1 MVQIRETQDAR
12 VADKRKEILEAASRV
27 FRTRGLA
34 ATGMRDIAAELDMAV
49 GNLYYYFENKESLL
63 AFCQEETLA
72 GLLDWLR
79 RVTAGPDR
87 QDAQLYLAIVAH
99 VVRLNEASPGSLA
112 HLEVEALEGPWR
124 KAILE
129 RRRAYENALRDL
141 IQRGVDE
148 GVFRSCDAKI
158 QALAILGAMNWTVKW
173 FRPIGGRT
181 AREIGEE
188 FAATL
193 VRGLLP
199 DGKRFAAPAASRL
212 EALLQLEGD
221 PS

>member
-1 MVQIRETQDAR
+1 MVQIREAHDAR
-12 VADKRKEILEAASRV
+12 TSEKRREILEAASRV
-27 FRTRGLA
+27 FRSRGLA
-34 ATGMRDIAAELDMAV
+34 ATGMRDIAAELGMAV
-49 GNLYYYFENKESLL
+49 GNLYYYFDNKESLL
-63 AFCQEETLA
+63 AFCQQETLS
-72 GLLDWLR
+72 GLLDWLN
-79 RVTAGPDR
+79 RVIAGPDR
-87 QDAQLYLAIVAH
+87 RDAQLYLAIVAH
-99 VVRLNEASPGSLA
+99 VLRLNEASPGSLA
-112 HLEVEALEGPWR
+112 HLDVEALEGPWR

-141 IQRGVDE
+141 IQAGIDG
-148 GVFRSCDAKI
+148 GVFRRCDAKI

-199 DGKRFAAPAASRL
+199 DGKRFVPPAAARL
-212 EALLQLEGD
+212 QALLNLQGAGN
-221 PS
+221 